1 VIVPDG
7 EMEQH
12 GQALLGVLRSGT
24 RVAEMTVRG
33 SRAHVFFRLDEEEHL
48 RRRTCGTA
56 PLSTEH
62 GSLSRDLALFRLLL
76 CLPARVPVP
85 LESMTARELDVLR
98 QCPPGAVSVTDGSV
112 ERLAVPPLRVDLALV
127 SARRLTAAAV
137 AEAGRYASY
146 AHATGLR
153 VTGTHV
159 DVFGQLRAEWYGHGV
174 VHGSESGGCRVVALP
189 RQMTDVRH
197 TEAAWRF
204 FEQVYRRLPLDDL
217 EPFTVRRPTSQA
229 PRPQ

>member
-1 VIVPDG
+1 VIVSDG
-7 EMEQH
+7 DMEQY

-24 RVAEMTVRG
+24 RVAEMAVRG

-48 RRRTCGTA
+48 RRGTCGAA
-56 PLSTEH
+56 PLRTED

-76 CLPARVPVP
+76 CLPAGVPVS
-85 LESMTARELDVLR
+85 LESLTARERDVLR
-98 QCPPGAVSVTDGSV
+98 QCPPGSVSLTDGLV

-127 SARRLTAAAV
+127 SARRLTGLAV

-146 AHATGLR
+146 ALATGLR
-153 VTGTHV
+153 VTGSHV
-159 DVFGQLRAEWYGHGV
+159 DAFGQLRAEWYGHGV
-174 VHGSESGGCRVVALP
+174 VHGPESGGCRIVSLP
-189 RQMTDVRH
+189 RLMTDVRH

-204 FEQVYRRLPLDDL
+204 FEQVYQRLPLVEL
-217 EPFTVRRPTSQA
+217 EPVTVRRPTSQV